1 MSKDSVTI
9 SNNKMIAEFKKIFN
23 HEYFTSECE
32 RLFGTD
38 TPIGWFERNNNL
50 FIINYEYYA
59 KYKSRSLRQATK
71 YYNIAKE
78 TEEFKK
84 YTNCFLIVGYG
95 TKPLKCEIYSTT
107 TGDIKKIGD
116 NLEYLKSIF
125 DNNITSTDEI
135 LEDLK
140 TVENMKIKFDP
151 NIASKFNDYLHDNQI
166 EISINKIFFV
176 IIILLCR
183 KYNPRIL
190 SYISKKDNGKVIFE
204 YMSKLVKD
212 NCRDKL
218 FTESFDFMKYN
229 LNTEHIYKLI
239 KMLDFDIKFYES
251 DILNQFYSEFMIY
264 DKKGQSKDG
273 IVLTPHDIVEI
284 MIKELNIKKGE
295 SVMDCCTGTG
305 SFLIEASKYTDNLIG
320 CEKEDELYTAAKSN
334 FILHDLNTDKL
345 YYNNCFNQK
354 FEMYDH
360 IILNPP
366 FSVHC
371 GDNKKINDIYGWRN
385 FDEEQ
390 KFIIYQLQYL
400 KENGTGCFI
409 IPRSNFNNTNQTT
422 DEFKKILLD
431 NCQILKII
439 DCNSNA
445 FYPNANIQCTICI
458 FKKCK
463 PDKKYKTEIINY
475 SDDGYITKNKIR
487 YKISEPNIKSY
498 KISLN
503 FKDDWSFNELKYKE
517 SFDNLDIEF
526 ITQSLIHDEFK
537 NKIAQYEA
545 MHNYDEIFK
554 TCRKYTDKLENIK
567 IKELD
572 KIIKV
577 KLTDLLEYLQVKKYS
592 SEEEPGFIP
601 LYGATKEHLPIQ
613 FINNYSYDT
622 SKAEDEITRENGVV
636 MINNTGNGGAGLS
649 FIQKGKFAVLG
660 TVTLFKM
667 KQAIDPINVYYIGE
681 QLHKIYNRANSFS
694 ITKFNS
700 QEVNYII
707 FKQ

>member
-1 MSKDSVTI
+1 MTS
-9 SNNKMIAEFKKIFN
+9 SNNKMITEFKKIFN
-23 HEYFTSECE
+23 CGYFTTENKK
-32 RLFGTD
+32 LFKD
-38 TPIGWFERNNNL
+38 TIPFGWFEYNNSL

-59 KYKSRSLRQATK
+59 KDESLSLKQAIK
-71 YYNIAKE
+71 HYNVAKE

-84 YTNCFLIVGYG
+84 YKECYLVVGCG
-95 TKPLKCEIYSTT
+95 TKSFKCKVYSTT
-107 TGDIKKIGD
+107 NNDIKKIGD
-116 NLEYLKSIF
+116 KLEYLKIIF
-125 DNNITSTDEI
+125 GDNITSINKT

-140 TVENMKIKFDP
+140 TVESMIIKFNP
-151 NIASKFNDYLHDNQI
+151 NIARKFNDYLYNNKIDL
-166 EISINKIFFV
+166 STNKIFFV
-176 IIILLCR
+176 IIILFCR

-190 SYISKKDNGKVIFE
+190 SFVSKKDNGKVIFE
-204 YMSKLVKD
+204 YIYKLIKD
-212 NCRDKL
+212 NCIDKS
-218 FTESFDFMKYN
+218 FTVSFDFMKYD
-229 LNTEHIYKLI
+229 LNTKHIYKLI
-239 KMLDFDIKFYES
+239 KMLDFDIKLYES
-251 DILNQFYSEFMIY
+251 DLLNQFYSEFMIR
-264 DKKGQSKDG
+264 DNEGKSKDG
-273 IVLTPHDIVEI
+273 IVLTPHSIIEI
-284 MIKELNIKKGE
+284 MVKELNIKQGE
-295 SVMDCCTGTG
+295 SIMDCCTGTG

-320 CEKEDELYTAAKSN
+320 CEKEDELYITAKSN

-371 GDNKKINDIYGWRN
+371 EDDKKINDIYGWRN

-390 KFIIYQLQYL
+390 KFIIYQLQHL

-409 IPRSNFNNTNQTT
+409 IPRSNFNNTNQTN
-422 DEFKKILLD
+422 DEFKKVLLD

-439 DCNSNA
+439 DCNSNV

-463 PDKKYKTEIINY
+463 LNEKYKTEIINY
-475 SDDGYITKNKIR
+475 LDDGYIVKNKIR
-487 YKISEPNIKSY
+487 YKKTEPKIKSY
-498 KISLN
+498 KLSLD
-503 FKDDWSFNELKYKE
+503 FKDDWSFDELKYKE
-517 SFDNLDIEF
+517 SFDNIDIEF
-526 ITQSLIHDEFK
+526 ITRSLIHDEFK
-537 NKIAQYEA
+537 NKLAQYEA
-545 MHNYDEIFK
+545 MNKHDEIFK
-554 TCRKYTDKLENIK
+554 TCREYSDRLENLK
-567 IKELD
+567 IKEFD

-577 KLTDLLEYLQVKKYS
+577 KLADLLEYLQVKKYS
-592 SEEEPGFIP
+592 STEKAGIIP
-601 LYGATKEHLPIQ
+601 LYGATKEHLPTQ

-622 SKAEDEITRENGVV
+622 TKAEDEITRENGVV

-667 KQAIDPINVYYIGE
+667 KRIIDPVNVYYIGE